1 MVTLPAVLALRLLC
15 VVRGLTVDALAAP
28 LQRVEFE
35 GASQPLL
42 PGERIG
48 AIWASPTAPALFPAV
63 IGQQWLPWLQVVSPS
78 VALFG
83 VERRPVSC
91 CFSTERVT
99 RMPTNVELLGELAEL
114 LNHRLPL
121 PIERY
126 FTEDFR
132 LDDAGAGMMLTGH
145 AGAKAM
151 IDHVLALA
159 PDVHYQ
165 ILDT

>member
-1 MVTLPAVLALRLLC
+1 
-15 VVRGLTVDALAAP
+15 
-28 LQRVEFE
+28 
-35 GASQPLL
+35 
-42 PGERIG
+42 
-48 AIWASPTAPALFPAV
+48 
-63 IGQQWLPWLQVVSPS
+63 
-78 VALFG
+78 
-83 VERRPVSC
+83 
-91 CFSTERVT
+91 
-99 RMPTNVELLGELAEL
+99 MPTNVELLGEVAEL

-151 IDHVLALA
+151 IDHILALA

-165 ILDT
+165 IRDTVAAADRVAVRWRVTGTRRTGLFDVAMMAIYRFVNGRIAEDWGVWSGKPWQTR